1 MALGSSLYV
10 ENEVLH
16 VGHSK
21 WQMPH
26 AIRRYQKSIWKR
38 KNWNPWKQAGWGSV
52 RNLYVV
58 NWTFMFYIICISP
71 FGFLQMLWKILNLC
85 IAFSAALGLTKSFA
99 CTGAWSLNGG
109 RAYPSLGSLFQW
121 PWGTS
126 PPRRHMKLRETV
138 SCTTLPY
145 SQGSP
150 DNVEICAFV
159 LTRIIKLG

>member
-16 VGHSK
+16 VGHLK

-58 NWTFMFYIICISP
+58 NWMFMFYIICISP

-85 IAFSAALGLTKSFA
+85 IAFSAALGLTEFCLRRGVIIEWGKSIS
-99 CTGAWSLNGG
+99 TPRITVSVTMGNL
-109 RAYPSLGSLFQW
+109 
-121 PWGTS
+121 S
-126 PPRRHMKLRETV
+126 PQRHMKLRETM

-150 DNVEICAFV
+150 DNAEICAFV

>member
-121 PWGTS
+121 PRGTS
-126 PPRRHMKLRETV
+126 PRKDTWNSGRPWVVPPFHTHKALLTMLK
-138 SCTTLPY
+138 S
-145 SQGSP
+145 
-150 DNVEICAFV
+150 V
-159 LTRIIKLG
+159 LLF